1 MAPRTFP
8 VFDTSV
14 FADYADQIEE
24 RIVNVLF
31 PTVVFYELI
40 ATSLDAASLKKFEKW
55 RIWLNNEDRI
65 LNPTI
70 TDWWETSKAIRR
82 LYLMKNSQPSKLR
95 TLRNDALIA
104 RLAVRHNG
112 FVVTH
117 DIDDFQMIQ
126 RVMPGLRVVS
136 ATDFFRP

>member
-1 MAPRTFP
+1 MAQKIFP
-8 VFDTSV
+8 LFDTSV
-14 FADYADQIEE
+14 FGDYADQMEE

-40 ATSLDAASLKKFEKW
+40 ATSLDASSLKRYEKW
-55 RIWLNNEDRI
+55 RVWLNNEGRI

-82 LYLMKNSQPSKLR
+82 MYLMKESQPSKLK
-95 TLRNDALIA
+95 TLRNDALIS
-104 RLAVRHNG
+104 RLAVRNNG

-117 DIDDFQMIQ
+117 DVDDFQMIQ
-126 RVMPGLRVVS
+126 KVMPDLKIVS
-136 ATDFFRP
+136 AHDFFEL